1 MEIILFGLSVCADCF
16 AVSLCSSIGLK
27 KRDAGTIVKIALC
40 FAIIQTAFLLVG
52 WACGDVLTSLIN
64 KVAKWEALALLVYV
78 GGSMIYSALFSKKSE
93 KSDLNGLK
101 NIALAGNSHEYG
113 RTGDRRQSVPG
124 WPRMEPNDSA
134 SGFGFHLHC
143 SERAG
148 GHFVRRQIGPKSR
161 TMGRVY
167 RRRGVDWDR
176 IKYCFIR
183 SFF

>member
-101 NIALAGNSHEYG
+101 NIVLAGIATSMDALVIG
-113 RTGDRRQSVPG
+113 GSLSLAGQG
-124 WPRMEPNDSA
+124 WSQTI
-134 SGFGFHLHC
+134 
-143 SERAG
+143 
-148 GHFVRRQIGPKSR
+148 QIGR
-161 TMGRVY
+161 AHV
-167 RRRGVDWDR
+167 
-176 IKYCFIR
+176 
-183 SFF
+183 

>member
-1 MEIILFGLSVCADCF
+1 MQLVEIILFGLSVCADCF

-101 NIALAGNSHEYG
+101 NIALAGIATSMDALVIGGSLSLAGQGWIQTIPQAVSVFIFTALSVLVGILCGGKLARKAG
-113 RTGDRRQSVPG
+113 R
-124 WPRMEPNDSA
+124 WAE
-134 SGFGFHLHC
+134 C
-143 SERAG
+143 IG
-148 GHFVRRQIGPKSR
+148 GVVLIGIGLSI
-161 TMGRVY
+161 VL
-167 RRRGVDWDR
+167 
-176 IKYCFIR
+176 
-183 SFF
+183 

>member
-1 MEIILFGLSVCADCF
+1 METILFGLSVCADCF

-27 KRDAGTIVKIALC
+27 KRNAGTIVKIALC

-101 NIALAGNSHEYG
+101 NIALAGIATSMDALVIGGSLSLAGQVWSQTVPQAVSVVLSVLVGILCGGKLARKAG
-113 RTGDRRQSVPG
+113 RWAEGI
-124 WPRMEPNDSA
+124 
-134 SGFGFHLHC
+134 
-143 SERAG
+143 G
-148 GHFVRRQIGPKSR
+148 GVVLIGIGLSI
-161 TMGRVY
+161 VL
-167 RRRGVDWDR
+167 
-176 IKYCFIR
+176 
-183 SFF
+183 